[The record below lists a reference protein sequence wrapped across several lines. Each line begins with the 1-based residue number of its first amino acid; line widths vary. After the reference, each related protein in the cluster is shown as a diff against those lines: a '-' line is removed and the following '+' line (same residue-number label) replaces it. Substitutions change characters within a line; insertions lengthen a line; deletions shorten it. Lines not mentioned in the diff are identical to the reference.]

1 MILKCSFKVITTEY
15 IYIGRRPVGLE
26 VFIGAIARLMD
37 GQLNKATVVDIGMN
51 FITDFI
57 TKYFI
62 VSLPKSYSGCGTGN
76 YAAALSPFVGQ
87 ITGVEYNSGMLE
99 QAKMKMAHLSNVKF
113 IQGDATK
120 IPLPDG
126 VCDVV
131 TCTQV
136 RYKIIWFSYTLLLLI
151 CPLHS

>member
-1 MILKCSFKVITTEY
+1 MILKCSFKIITTEY

-37 GQLNKATVVDIGMN
+37 GQLNKATVVDIGKN
-51 FITDFI
+51 FVTEFI

-99 QAKMKMAHLSNVKF
+99 QARRKTAHLSNVKV

-120 IPLPDG
+120 IPLPDS

-136 RYKIIWFSYTLLLLI
+136 R
-151 CPLHS
+151 